1 MQQTLPIVA
10 AEAAHWWGNVYRA
23 RQLKRAIGAIDE
35 SDVAPRGALQR
46 QDALDQGLAPLATI
60 FRPAPGADKQ
70 LYYLA
75 SAGVPLETVISLAS
89 LAVKSFASRNRPASN
104 LVTPG
109 VKSSTVKR
117 NSGQAE
123 STCNVHLIRLNL

>member
-1 MQQTLPIVA
+1 M

-23 RQLKRAIGAIDE
+23 RQLKRTIAAIDE

-46 QDALDQGLAPLATI
+46 QDAVDQVLAPLATA
-60 FRPAPGADKQ
+60 FGPAPGADKQ
-70 LYYLA
+70 LYFLA
-75 SAGVPLETVISLAS
+75 SVGVPLETAISLAS

-109 VKSSTVKR
+109 VKSSSLKR
-117 NSGQAE
+117 NSGRAE
-123 STCNVHLIRLNL
+123 STCNVHTIRLDL